1 MSPIKEIDIALG
13 LVVIMQGQQAG
24 SVGLIVNVWKDKTDE
39 TK

>member
-24 SVGLIVNVWKDKTDE
+24 SVGLIVNV
-39 TK
+39 